1 MTLSRLKPS
10 PLPAVRPVPE
20 YLADPALRAIYDD
33 TKATLQVPWM
43 GVVTMAFAHY
53 PTFYAALWEGVRE
66 LAGSQEFVASCL
78 ALRREAEA
86 AVLEI
91 GVADLAGPLSA
102 VDYGPREI
110 DEIRDLIEVFSHG
123 NMPYLLIATLARL
136 LLEGEPLSLE
146 KSVHPFVGG
155 HGPATVSRLTLME
168 VHHGDA
174 PTVAVYADIRA
185 TLGLPFVN
193 TDYRALARWPSYF
206 QRAWAG
212 IRPNVGTV
220 QYERAVT
227 RTHVRAV
234 EEIRG
239 LPNPGRLTPED
250 LQSSALRDAPLEEV
264 RDVVRLFQWLLP
276 GLIVNVAFL
285 RAQLALPVR
294 V

>member
-1 MTLSRLKPS
+1 MTANALDASEGSTRPS
-10 PLPAVRPVPE
+10 PRVQRTRPP
-20 YLADPALRAIYDD
+20 
-33 TKATLQVPWM
+33 
-43 GVVTMAFAHY
+43 H
-53 PTFYAALWEGVRE
+53 
-66 LAGSQEFVASCL
+66 SS
-78 ALRREAEA
+78 
-86 AVLEI
+86 EI
-91 GVADLAGPLSA
+91 GIADLAGPLGTEGYA
-102 VDYGPREI
+102 PREI

-146 KSVHPFVGG
+146 KSVQPFVGW
-155 HGPATVSRLTLME
+155 HGPATVRRLALME

>member
-10 PLPAVRPVPE
+10 PLPAVRSVPE

-66 LAGSQEFVASCL
+66 LAGSQEFVASCV

-91 GVADLAGPLSA
+91 GIADLAGPLGTEGYA
-102 VDYGPREI
+102 PREI

-146 KSVHPFVGG
+146 KSVQPFVGW
-155 HGPATVSRLTLME
+155 HGPATVRRLALME
-168 VHHGDA
+168 VHLRVSRDREQGFHRIVSND
-174 PTVAVYADIRA
+174 
-185 TLGLPFVN
+185 F
-193 TDYRALARWPSYF
+193 
-206 QRAWAG
+206 
-212 IRPNVGTV
+212 
-220 QYERAVT
+220 
-227 RTHVRAV
+227 
-234 EEIRG
+234 RG
-239 LPNPGRLTPED
+239 
-250 LQSSALRDAPLEEV
+250 S
-264 RDVVRLFQWLLP
+264 
-276 GLIVNVAFL
+276 
-285 RAQLALPVR
+285 
-294 V
+294 